1 MARRFIV
8 VLVAV
13 CFIFSTP
20 RLMWGMPP
28 REGLEL
34 PEEVK
39 KAKLEGVI
47 DSPDDPI
54 RDAGKKGVVNL
65 PGYKSISLV
74 SKTKW
79 IPCVLVYF
87 TDQDSTYPLSDF
99 QTELFD
105 TTGAWPTG
113 SCYDYY
119 YEISYGNLELKG
131 NCFGWYSTGQTK
143 NYYAYDS
150 YGFGGPYLQNTAGLA
165 MAAITATDSVV
176 DYSKFDNDG
185 DGYVDC
191 LWVVHSGFGAEETGH
206 LTDIWSH
213 STRLSNW
220 IGEYTTNDLYPNH
233 PGEYIKI
240 DRYIVMPERS
250 KCSQYENMV
259 SIGVFCHEF
268 GHGLG
273 LPDLYDTD
281 NSSEGIGNW
290 GLMAAGSWGGDGWSA
305 WSPVHMCVWSKV
317 QLGWI
322 EPTVISLD
330 GSYEIPAVEHNPQC
344 YYLYTNGNSSTE
356 HFLLVNRDTLG
367 FDAYI
372 YNPGILIYHI
382 DTTVSTDNDREWYPG
397 YTDYGHY
404 MVALEQADGRYDL
417 EKGANRGDVG
427 DPFPGSSNR
436 RSFTS
441 SDNYDFSP
449 SFVKVENISDPG
461 DTMTCDISVTGPTHD
476 VATLSI
482 TSPPDTVLASYTYT
496 PQAVVKNCGTQNVF
510 SFDVVCE
517 IDSLFYTIYTDT
529 IQYPFLA
536 AGYKKMVSFKDWTVP
551 LLGTHSGFNYTTKV
565 TTIYSGDEYPDDD
578 SKLKTIRSTGRLNYA
593 NHDIGNV
600 VFTVTCWG
608 SYGFMSPD
616 QNQGSGFTYPKDGTN
631 SLYYGTLMAGNSLD
645 WVVDREKTEDWQPT
659 DDPDG
664 RLTIGGKEYSDQD
677 AWAMFNDSSHPT
689 PKGLTMTQK
698 SWAWAD
704 PPYDDF
710 VIVKYTVGNAGTDAI
725 NGLYLGPY
733 MDYDIGESSDNW
745 GGVDT
750 DRNLAYMWYNDVT
763 PYVGVSLLEGELS
776 NVTIISNPTYVWPD
790 TGLADT
796 TAFKFLSGELS
807 FQEAENDTDYS
818 VMVSAGPFD
827 LSPGDSVIV
836 AFAFLGGE
844 NLTDLQTNADAAQ
857 EKYLEVVGVQEPS
870 IPLLSNNFILLPIT
884 PNPANNE
891 VSIRYC
897 IPRIA
902 DVSLTVY
909 NIAGEV
915 INQIVNKTEEPG
927 LKEIIWKGT
936 DSRGR
941 RVASGVYFCKLDVA
955 GYAQTQKITII
966 R

>member
-1 MARRFIV
+1 
-8 VLVAV
+8 
-13 CFIFSTP
+13 
-20 RLMWGMPP
+20 MWGMPP

-34 PEEVK
+34 PEEVRR
-39 KAKLEGVI
+39 AKLEGVI

-54 RDAGKKGVVNL
+54 RDAGKKGVINL

-74 SKTKW
+74 SGTKW

-131 NCFGWYSTGQTK
+131 NCYGWYSTGQAK
-143 NYYAYDS
+143 NYYAYNS
-150 YGFGGPYLQNTAGLA
+150 YGFDGPYPQNTAGLA

-176 DYSKFDNDG
+176 DYSKFDNDR

-191 LWVVHSGFGAEETGH
+191 LWVVHSGLGAEETGNS
-206 LTDIWSH
+206 TDIWSH

-220 IGEYTTNDLYPNH
+220 IGEYTTNDPDPNH

-240 DRYIVMPERS
+240 NKYIVMPERS
-250 KCSQYENMV
+250 GCSQHGDMV

-305 WSPVHMCVWSKV
+305 WSPVHMCAWSKV

-330 GSYEIPAVEHNPQC
+330 DSYEIPAVAHTPQC

-356 HFLLVNRDTLG
+356 HFLLVNRDTIG
-367 FDAYI
+367 FDSYL
-372 YNPGILIYHI
+372 YNPGIFIYHI
-382 DTTVSTDNDREWYPG
+382 DDAVTTQNDREWYPG

-417 EKGANRGDVG
+417 EKNRNRGDGG

-436 RSFTS
+436 RIFTS
-441 SDNYDFSP
+441 SGNYDFSP

-461 DTMTCDISVTGPTHD
+461 FTMTCYISVTGPTHD

-482 TSPPDTVLASYTYT
+482 ISPPDTVLASYTYT
-496 PQAVVKNCGTQNVF
+496 PQAIVKNCGTQSAF
-510 SFDVVCE
+510 FDVVCK

-529 IQYPFLA
+529 IQHTFLG
-536 AGYKKMVSFKDWTVP
+536 AGYKKTVSFKDWTVP
-551 LLGTHSGFNYTTKV
+551 LLGTHSGFNYKITV
-565 TTIYSGDEYPDDD
+565 TTIYSNDGYSDDD

-593 NHDIGNV
+593 NHDIGNLI
-600 VFTVTCWG
+600 FTVTCWG
-608 SYGFMSPD
+608 SYGFMSSA
-616 QNQGSGFTYPKDGTN
+616 QNQGSGFIYPKDGTN
-631 SLYYGTLMAGNSLD
+631 SLFYGTLMAGNSLD
-645 WVVDREKTEDWQPT
+645 WVVDRATSEDWQPT

-664 RLTIGGKEYSDQD
+664 RLTMGAKVHSDQD
-677 AWAMFNDSSHPT
+677 GWAMFGDSSHPT
-689 PKGLTMTQK
+689 PKGLTMTQE
-698 SWAWAD
+698 SWAWAN

-710 VIVKYTVGNAGTDAI
+710 VIMRYIVGNAGTDAI

-733 MDYDIGESSDNW
+733 MDYDIGDAYNNW
-745 GGVDT
+745 AGVDT
-750 DRNLAYMWYNDVT
+750 LRNLTYMWYNEVN

-796 TAFKFLSGELS
+796 TAFKFLSGELN
-807 FQEAENDTDYS
+807 FQEVVDANDYS
-818 VMVSAGPFD
+818 IMVSAGPFD
-827 LSPGDSVIV
+827 LSPGDSSVV

-844 NLTDLQTNADAAQ
+844 NLTDLLTNADAAQ
-857 EKYLEVVGVQEPS
+857 DKYLNIVGVEEPTIS
-870 IPLLSNNFILLPIT
+870 LSNNFILLPT
-884 PNPANNE
+884 APNPANNE
-891 VSIRYC
+891 VSIRYSLS
-897 IPRIA
+897 RETK
-902 DVSLTVY
+902 VSLTVY
-909 NIAGEV
+909 NIAGRIV
-915 INQIVNKTEEPG
+915 NQLVNKTEEPG
-927 LKEIIWKGT
+927 LKEVIWDGR
-936 DSRGR
+936 DNRGR
-941 RVASGVYFCKLDVA
+941 RVASGVYFCKLEVA
-955 GYAQTQKITII
+955 GFAQTRKITIV